1 MFRQVLVPVDFGVC
15 SVRAVHHACDLV
27 RAIGGSLT
35 LLHVLEDGPGDGLP
49 GGEALLRA
57 ESSLRQL
64 AGRSRRPA
72 HVVVEPGQG
81 RPVAQVILAV
91 AARLRAEL
99 LVLGPHSQAEPG
111 SPRLGR
117 VTRELL
123 LEARVPVQVV
133 PGRWPLPG
141 PPGARWR
148 ALAGE
153 G

>member
-35 LLHVLEDGPGDGLP
+35 LLHVLEDVEDTSPD
-49 GGEALLRA
+49 GEAARRA
-57 ESSLRQL
+57 ESRLRTL

-72 HVVVEPGQG
+72 HVVVEPGHG

-99 LVLGPHSQAEPG
+99 LVLGPHGQADPD
-111 SPRLGR
+111 SRQLGR
-117 VTRELL
+117 VTRDLL
-123 LEARVPVQVV
+123 LEARLPVQVV

-148 ALAGE
+148 MLAGE